1 MNQRQINQAAWR
13 LLQPVALLQVIV
25 AVGILGYILLEDYSF
40 LEAVYMTTITIT
52 TTGFMEVRPLT
63 EAGRVFTSILLIV
76 SWGTLAF
83 AITRITQYVVNGEIN
98 KYFKTRKLMSEIHRQ
113 KGHVIICGYGRNG
126 HQAAQTLHFHNHHY
140 VVVEKNEALLQHALR
155 EHPDLLYLH
164 GNGTDDEML
173 IEAGI
178 KQAKALITTLP
189 LDADNLFIV
198 LSARELNPDLLII
211 SRASDAASVHKL
223 KKAGANN
230 VIMPDRIG
238 GAHMA
243 NLVSKPDVIEF
254 IDFISGEEG
263 DSINMESVAFDH
275 LPMEIQ
281 NKPLHQIMAW
291 KKTGVNCIG
300 IKDGQGKFV
309 INPPESTLITP
320 GMKVIVLGTRV
331 QIENMKGNI
340 A

>member
-1 MNQRQINQAAWR
+1 LNRKQINQAAWR

-25 AVGILGYILLEDYSF
+25 ATSIIGFMILEDYNF

-52 TTGFMEVRPLT
+52 TTGFMEVHPLSP
-63 EAGRVFTSILLIV
+63 AGRVFTSILLIV

-98 KYFKTRKLMSEIHRQ
+98 KYFKTRKLMSEIHRL
-113 KGHVIICGYGRNG
+113 KGHVIICGFGRNG
-126 HQAAQTLHFHNHHY
+126 HQAAQTLHYHNQPF
-140 VVVEKNEALLQHALR
+140 VIIEKNEVLIQHALK
-155 EHPDLLYLH
+155 EQPELLHLH

-230 VIMPDRIG
+230 VIMPDKIG

-263 DSINMESVAFDH
+263 NSIHIESVPFER

-281 NKPLHQIMAW
+281 NMPLSQIMAW

-300 IKDGQGKFV
+300 IKDATGKFIV
-309 INPPESTLITP
+309 NPPESTLITG
-320 GMKVIVLGTRV
+320 GMKVIVMGTRL